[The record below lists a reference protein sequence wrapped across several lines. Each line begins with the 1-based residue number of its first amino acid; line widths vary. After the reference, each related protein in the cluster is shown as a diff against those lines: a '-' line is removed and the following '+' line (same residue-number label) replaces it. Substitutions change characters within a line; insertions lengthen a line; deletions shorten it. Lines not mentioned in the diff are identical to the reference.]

1 MVTSIVSIFAAGRRG
16 NHSYTV
22 RDDLVANN
30 KTEEGLGVTIQNSTG
45 ACQLEIVQPLFDLHV
60 GYEIMTLRMKIFQP
74 PLDDTLIIL
83 MDNVTIDVTRYENK
97 SCYNINGKCH
107 KGVCSCYMTNN
118 TFTSMYRKNI
128 GFHKN
133 GGAVGIEYRFYGID
147 GSIFKVIS
155 FRTFESAYF
164 NHLYTHYSTI
174 KCLKEDNPGE
184 KFAYFAS
191 ISNSIIVVCLVL
203 AYLFFL
209 CCTIKNKENRPLW
222 ISLYELLQ
230 MNIILT
236 NQHAKKEV

>member
-1 MVTSIVSIFAAGRRG
+1 MSKLGITAVNIVIYFFYSIHHWILIFF
-16 NHSYTV
+16 SLT
-22 RDDLVANN
+22 
-30 KTEEGLGVTIQNSTG
+30 
-45 ACQLEIVQPLFDLHV
+45 EIVQPLFDLHV

-83 MDNVTIDVTRYENK
+83 MDNVTIDVTRYENE

-155 FRTFESAYF
+155 FRTFESACEF
-164 NHLYTHYSTI
+164 TI
-174 KCLKEDNPGE
+174 RMFK
-184 KFAYFAS
+184 
-191 ISNSIIVVCLVL
+191 
-203 AYLFFL
+203 
-209 CCTIKNKENRPLW
+209 
-222 ISLYELLQ
+222 
-230 MNIILT
+230 
-236 NQHAKKEV
+236 H